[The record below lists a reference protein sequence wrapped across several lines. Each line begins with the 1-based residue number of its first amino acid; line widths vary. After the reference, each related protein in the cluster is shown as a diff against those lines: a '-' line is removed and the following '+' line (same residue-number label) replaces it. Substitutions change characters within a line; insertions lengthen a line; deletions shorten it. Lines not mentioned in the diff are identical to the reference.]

1 MVYPIVLF
9 FIVSFVCV
17 SCIIY
22 DTLAVF
28 VLWDREWMMPL
39 RFIRSTNTV
48 LFLIFYTYFHFIIG
62 VLFVGMSAPL
72 FEGFGWWFH
81 YDTVCADFS
90 NVISFAFGRGLA
102 FLVMMPVILQKC
114 GWKGVFS
121 VDIFIVFMI
130 CRMPYG
136 LIVAACMI
144 FVQWLVF
151 RKRSFYHERWFP

>member
-1 MVYPIVLF
+1 MVLSVMFLFFEVFVAFLFYLVFIMVHPIVLF
-9 FIVSFVCV
+9 FIVYFVCV

-48 LFLIFYTYFHFIIG
+48 LFSYFLRLFSFVIG

-72 FEGFGWWFH
+72 FEGFGLWFH

-90 NVISFAFGRGLA
+90 NVISCAFGRGWL
-102 FLVMMPVILQKC
+102 FL
-114 GWKGVFS
+114 
-121 VDIFIVFMI
+121 
-130 CRMPYG
+130 
-136 LIVAACMI
+136 
-144 FVQWLVF
+144 
-151 RKRSFYHERWFP
+151 